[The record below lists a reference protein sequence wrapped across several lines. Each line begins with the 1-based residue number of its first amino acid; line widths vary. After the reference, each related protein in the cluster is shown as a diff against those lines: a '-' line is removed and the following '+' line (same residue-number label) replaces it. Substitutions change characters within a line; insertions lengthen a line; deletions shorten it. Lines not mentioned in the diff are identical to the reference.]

1 MATGISKFSLL
12 SSEEATDWSEK
23 VLQASALWL
32 GRAKGV
38 DFYTLGAAYYLDLN
52 SQQTND
58 HYPTLVHR

>member
-38 DFYTLGAAYYLDLN
+38 DFYTLGAAYYLD
-52 SQQTND
+52 
-58 HYPTLVHR
+58 